1 MLMKYSALVV
11 IASII
16 YLGSQVFMG
25 DRGVAELY
33 RMKEKIT
40 MQQLENDGLQ
50 SRNTIL
56 SDKIVALQNNVEIIE
71 EYARSELGMI
81 KNNENLY
88 YINRMPVKR

>member
-1 MLMKYSALVV
+1 
-11 IASII
+11 
-16 YLGSQVFMG
+16 MG